1 MSGDVH
7 EFGEFRFV
15 VSARELWRA
24 GRRVELPR
32 RTFECL
38 EHLIAHRDR
47 AVGRD
52 ELVAAIFGRTNVS
65 DAQLGQV
72 VLRAR
77 RAVDDDGNAQRV
89 IRTIPGYGYR
99 WVADVRVRAG
109 DAGVDD
115 GAAFGVRRAAF
126 GTHGGRFAAHAPL
139 QRPQAPRGVE
149 KRDVSGPS
157 QQFPQRRCWRL
168 R

>member
-1 MSGDVH
+1 M
-7 EFGEFRFV
+7 
-15 VSARELWRA
+15 
-24 GRRVELPR
+24 PR

-109 DAGVDD
+109 DAGVDE
-115 GAAFGVRRAAF
+115 GAALASGVPPSEHAASDSPLTTAATPQNQCAASKHATSLDRRSNFRNSAA
-126 GTHGGRFAAHAPL
+126 RDWADDAP
-139 QRPQAPRGVE
+139 P
-149 KRDVSGPS
+149 
-157 QQFPQRRCWRL
+157 
-168 R
+168 